1 MGVLLVTAGR
11 TPRRGAARALSI
23 SAPGIKSVT
32 KIKDKNIIITGAGRG
47 IGAAIARGLASD
59 GALIT
64 VADLSKETADAT
76 AKDIRDAG
84 GKAISVVVDVRE
96 RDQIRRMIH
105 VSVEAHGKLEAIF
118 NNAGIV
124 QVRPFLSITEDDWR
138 VMSDVNGLGVLIAM
152 QEAIETFL
160 RQGDGGRI
168 INTAS
173 IGGKLGTDPLAH
185 YCASKFGVVA
195 LTQAAARTFG
205 QHGIRINSICPGNVA
220 TDMWKKIDEGFR
232 ETGLTTKENEAFE
245 RFASTAALGRPSV
258 AEDLVG
264 IARFLAS
271 SDSDFVT
278 GQSIIVDGGTIF
290 A

>member
-1 MGVLLVTAGR
+1 MQ
-11 TPRRGAARALSI
+11 PIGAATYHPFQELI
-23 SAPGIKSVT
+23 VT

-64 VADLSKETADAT
+64 VADLSSETAEAT

-84 GKAISVVVDVRE
+84 GQAIAVTVDVRD
-96 RDQIRRMIH
+96 RIAIRKMIEA
-105 VSVEAHGKLEAIF
+105 SVAAHGNLDVIF

-124 QVRPFLSITEDDWR
+124 QMRPFLKITEDDWR
-138 VMSDVNGLGVLIAM
+138 VMNDVNGLGVLIAM

-160 RQGDGGRI
+160 RQGGGGSI

-173 IGGKLGTDPLAH
+173 IGGRLGTDPLAH
-185 YCASKFGVVA
+185 YCASKFAVIA
-195 LTQAAARTFG
+195 LTQAAARAFG
-205 QHGIRINSICPGNVA
+205 KDGIRVNSICPGNVA

-271 SDSDFVT
+271 PDSDFVT
-278 GQSIIVDGGTIF
+278 GQSVVVDGGTIF

>member
-1 MGVLLVTAGR
+1 M
-11 TPRRGAARALSI
+11 
-23 SAPGIKSVT
+23 T

-64 VADLSKETADAT
+64 VADLSSETAEAT

-84 GKAISVVVDVRE
+84 GQAIAVTVDVRD
-96 RDQIRRMIH
+96 RIAIRKMIEA
-105 VSVEAHGKLEAIF
+105 SVAAHGNLDVIF

-124 QVRPFLSITEDDWR
+124 QMRPFLKITEDDWR
-138 VMSDVNGLGVLIAM
+138 VMNDVNGLGVLIAM

-160 RQGDGGRI
+160 RQGGGGSI

-173 IGGKLGTDPLAH
+173 IGGRLGTDPLAH
-185 YCASKFGVVA
+185 YCASKFAVIA
-195 LTQAAARTFG
+195 LTQAAARAFG
-205 QHGIRINSICPGNVA
+205 KDGIRVNSICPGNVA

-271 SDSDFVT
+271 PDSDFVT
-278 GQSIIVDGGTIF
+278 GQSVVVDGGTIF